1 MAARQTSSGLT
12 IGQLFTLS
20 FGFILASVLI
30 FALGWWVGYDAAQQR
45 RERDRQPVRVPVVPL
60 QMPAGAPTAAGP
72 APAPSPS
79 ATTTRKAAAPP
90 TPSQTPEIRIRT
102 MPPTRVPPTRA
113 PTTAPEQRTG
123 SGSWSVQ
130 VKVTNEALEAV
141 MFARQLRQKGYD
153 AYTVQAPIGNVTWYR
168 VRVGRFADRASA
180 RATEQRL
187 KQQENIEAAYV
198 VNE

>member
-1 MAARQTSSGLT
+1 MAARQASSGLT
-12 IGQLFTLS
+12 IGQVFTLS

-45 RERDRQPVRVPVVPL
+45 HERDRQPVRVPVVPL
-60 QMPAGAPTAAGP
+60 QMPAGAPTAAGS
-72 APAPSPS
+72 APVASPS
-79 ATTTRKAAAPP
+79 ATMTRKAALP
-90 TPSQTPEIRIRT
+90 TPSHTPEISIRT

-113 PTTAPEQRTG
+113 PTTAPEPRTG

-130 VKVTNEALEAV
+130 VKVTTEALEAV
-141 MFARQLRQKGYD
+141 MYARQLRQKGYD

-187 KQQENIEAAYV
+187 KEQEKIEAAYV